1 MNILRFFFLAVMTL
15 AFSLPLGAVPSV
27 EEQRTQAAQLI
38 KKLEARAD
46 KAEFK
51 KIPAANTGKNLQE
64 VASMYQKLLETVDD
78 EHSGSD
84 LDNYLFSAIAAAL
97 YDHTIGDQNKIY
109 ATAASSYAKHANNT
123 SYLIALWHLGRQTPE
138 ILPAFFPKYFS
149 PVPPASQSGRVILAY
164 PSDPGRIFSLLKLGE
179 TILQKGQGNVTP
191 SSFAQFL
198 MEYGNY
204 WNRLP
209 YTSPNNERLA
219 AYGYRHLLTPL
230 DADPI
235 TIPLFRYSKDNYALL
250 NTTSQPLEYG
260 IPASWQAAKNDGER
274 IHYLFHEAKRL
285 NPVLTSEIR
294 LIKAEALRDAF
305 SPVPTIIINK
315 KIADLNLIY
324 QFVPGNSMLRERYW
338 DNKQQ
343 FFALLSTLAPNE
355 TLLPQGEESLK
366 IKLPESLNYI
376 SELQALSQAEIHEA
390 DSGKGKQDPAYYQVK
405 ARNTATEILIDEWI
419 NRLNYDK
426 AKAAVEPFLTRLKK
440 ENSAIKDPEQKNA
453 NDYLYEKL
461 DLLQKQ
467 LTGKKAFFPNNGF
480 PDGGSRFVSGD
491 KVRLPLLYRKA
502 AQLDVRIH
510 KIDIGHLLKEA
521 AQLKKAEH
529 SRYDTSFLNPFSLN
543 RNPEINRLFL
553 PHPGKPLSSPLIPG
567 TPLTAGYHLSPQ
579 PQGKDTLDFITLPK
593 LESGYYFIEG
603 QTDENDYSFGKI
615 IYVGN
620 LNMAEFPTTGNVT
633 VQLTDYTSGTPIK
646 GAQVQVLALD
656 AGNVKPDSDNVS
668 SRSFSATTDDK
679 GLVNLPVEGLEA
691 DQKRYFLITAQI
703 NGNFLYYLTS
713 SDNRQNLK
721 NTLKRQNDATV
732 EIITDRKVYR
742 PGQTVHWQAWVG
754 NANYQTGGKLLADY
768 PVNVEFSELAPKFE
782 GKTDSHGIV
791 SGSFVI
797 PPATRLDS
805 YSISLNGKDIS
816 SSSTSFSVEE
826 YKKPDFEVSLSSGKE
841 TLLFGEN
848 ATITVSVNYYSGE
861 PVTQGT
867 VILNLSTNKY
877 NPQAPGTFALQKTL
891 PLNSQGQASLNFKIP
906 APSGKENEENP
917 ASTLFATAT
926 VSDSSLRQVEE
937 NKNFVVSALPFIP
950 TINTDTSFGRAGE
963 RMSATVL
970 LKKYSGVPASAQG
983 EATLYFLPEGVK
995 PPLKR
1000 EKIISWNIATNAEGK
1015 ALLSFLPPKGGFFL
1029 LETVFPV
1036 NPDKNSYASTE
1047 TIFPVL
1053 PGKDDKTPIV
1063 TGIDT
1068 FKIYSEKQKY
1078 KPGENAKL
1086 LLITPEKSARVEL
1099 KTNLLY
1105 SNEKIYS
1112 IPVNA
1117 LFTEYELPV
1126 TLESAPTLLI
1136 RASALANGKLFSA
1149 EHFISIFT
1157 SDHKIDLS
1165 AHVAGKEAST
1175 DAPLNNIPAFSPRE
1189 QANVKVKVL
1198 SRDGK
1203 PVTGTPVA
1211 ISVYDKALEVFYQGY
1226 QVNFNQHPFWS
1237 TYKSP
1242 LSWIGGYSSEPISS
1256 SDTYLQKETWNSDFI
1271 QKNYSK
1277 NDYYL
1282 NRSYSDNITRFY
1294 TREESKSYSLKQKE
1308 ILIPLMG
1315 QFAAWSLV
1323 EKEDNYF
1330 KADEN
1335 RVLTPGQKIEISP
1348 DSRQLLVFPGQ
1359 LSLTGFPQHYLFG
1372 QYVSFLD
1379 GDRSYFTNRLSASP
1393 ITKEFSLSPASFN
1406 FAKGQRVLREK
1417 ARSPM
1422 IGDSILKQEASS
1434 FSDPFA
1440 SESLSTVAGSW
1451 ETPASGASDSQ
1462 TPAQQTPVT
1471 RRDFADLLKWSGSLI
1486 TDENGVVELPLT
1498 MPDNLTT
1505 WKVKAWSVDKSLNS
1519 GECAAE
1525 FVTTRDFIA
1534 QLQTT
1539 RFLVA
1544 QDKSLASAVIR
1555 NYTDIPQT
1563 IQISLKIKGDSLS
1576 INTQNTPEVQGIVV
1590 PAKGTVTVNWEI
1602 TAQKEGNALLTLQA
1616 LGEKVSDASEQSLPI
1631 SIRGAFN
1638 SLTLDINLTPG
1649 DASSSAEFTIPEEI
1663 KKEMTQAYVSVS
1675 PGLAPAILKALPYLS
1690 SYPYGCMEQTM
1701 NRFVPTIIVSNTF
1714 RELDIDADK
1723 LLALA
1728 LPAPEGQ
1735 NPLKDKK
1742 TLEKQIQD
1750 GITRLANAQGSN
1762 NWSQNRGWSW
1772 FAGGMEMDPYITAQ
1786 IVHGLNLALEKDS
1799 PWRDSMLAPAVNALA
1814 GYEQNREEILG
1825 SDKHPSA
1832 DATDVFVHYVLN
1844 EQKKASPKMLA
1855 YLLRDRK
1862 EYTPFTLTQLGLIL
1876 QSQGEKKVLDS
1887 LLSSL
1892 KSLVKTDK
1900 KAQTAWLD
1908 LPSNRDWWTWQND
1921 LVETQASYLKLLTAT
1936 HPGDETARLLAR
1948 WLVLNRENSFYWKS
1962 TRDTA
1967 LVIEALCGYMKTTGE
1982 GLMPLSL
1989 ELLVDGKV
1997 VKTVT
2002 YDPARLE
2009 EFSGDLI
2016 LTPDALPPGKHTLEL
2031 RRQSG
2036 DGKTPVYLAAGI
2048 RYFSTAQKLQATGTD
2063 LKVDRKYA
2071 RVTTTKDD
2079 NGELTTSTAPLKDGE
2094 ELKSGDVLE
2103 VTLKVTAQNDYQYL
2117 ILRDPKPAGC
2127 EPFNLISGYNNAFA
2141 GNSDSDLS
2149 PSEEDPFDNSSLPHG
2164 PGPVLPPAQSYYTEL
2179 ADRETRVFM
2188 PALPRGE
2195 HYITYKLRVERPGT
2209 YTALPAEVEAMYAP
2223 ILRGNS
2229 NDRIITIQI
2238 PASVT
2243 EAARKA
2249 QAQEPEAPAIGTG
2262 DETAREAF
2270 DMAFRSSLGWI
2281 EELDRNLS
2289 FRWMKKAAEGGYLPA
2304 LVTLGNWTKNR
2315 EDIPDH
2321 EQEAIALYRQA
2332 LPKLQA
2338 QAGSEDPEI
2347 QVSLGK
2353 LYLMDEKTAKAIG
2366 LGELPFTKRMETG
2379 MAHMKKA
2386 IELFQQAEDQGSGYA
2401 SCRLGNMYL
2410 GQGIQYSPQM
2420 ALEHFEKGA
2429 ETGYA
2434 PCVFASATLITDNP
2448 DKRERYLERA
2458 AKAKMTPAAEM
2469 LAFAYFSHRDD
2480 KGYPD
2485 KDSILKGLP
2494 YLHQA
2499 AEGGAPDAQLCLSEL
2514 YRKGDHVAQDE
2525 DKATFWEEKAKDGH
2539 AESQWKAWPW
2549 RSRLTPDTNPL
2560 LRVLY
2565 GKDRPEEGT
2574 VSIKSVLPPAPVPES
2589 LPERSGQMDGKT
2601 DGELLD
2607 AWKKGNLQ
2615 AFAELGVR
2623 PFCTGI
2629 IDIIP
2634 ITREDYRRKNSLARE
2649 GNTLTAY
2656 ELALLLMQ
2664 SPFTEDNELG
2674 MEWLR
2679 LLARTGHAQA
2689 TLILVSRL
2697 MERHPEEAL
2706 ALALPLAERN
2716 SSATLGLLESIFG
2729 QTGMGAELNPARAL
2743 AYRAQ
2748 RQSLYNIKEILPL
2761 IRRDQKKLDPGH
2773 ISTFLRSLDN
2783 DTKET
2788 RNAQE
2793 NKELKA
2799 LIKQQDAFEKS
2810 REKKK

>member
-1 MNILRFFFLAVMTL
+1 MNILRFFFLTAMTL
-15 AFSLPLGAVPSV
+15 AFSLPLGAAPSV
-27 EEQRTQAAQLI
+27 EEQRSQAAQI
-38 KKLEARAD
+38 INKLEASAD
-46 KAEFK
+46 NAEFK
-51 KIPAANTGKNLQE
+51 KIPATNTGKTLQE
-64 VASMYQKLLETVDD
+64 AAGIYQKLLETVDD

-84 LDNYLFSAIAAAL
+84 LDNYLFSATAASL
-97 YDHTIGDQNKIY
+97 YDHTIGDRNKIY
-109 ATAASSYAKHANNT
+109 ITASSSYARHANNT
-123 SYLIALWHLGRQTPE
+123 SYLIALWNLGRKTPA
-138 ILPAFFPKYFS
+138 ILPAFFPKYF
-149 PVPPASQSGRVILAY
+149 PPAPPSSQPGRAVLAY

-179 TILQKGQGNVTP
+179 TILQKGQGNVSS

-204 WNRLP
+204 WNQLP
-209 YTSPNNERLA
+209 YTSPNNERMA

-230 DADPI
+230 EADPV
-235 TIPLFRYSKDNYALL
+235 TTPLFRYNKDNYALL
-250 NTTSQPLEYG
+250 NTAGQPLEYG
-260 IPASWQAAKNDGER
+260 IPASWQATKNDGER
-274 IHYLFHEAKRL
+274 IHYLFREAKRI
-285 NPVLTSEIR
+285 NPALASEIR
-294 LIKAEALRDAF
+294 LIQAITLKDAF
-305 SPVPTIIINK
+305 SPVPTIINNK

-324 QFVPGNSMLRERYW
+324 EFIPGNSILRERYW

-343 FFALLSTLAPNE
+343 FFTFLTTLASNE

-366 IKLPESLNYI
+366 IKLPASLDYI
-376 SELQALSQAEIHEA
+376 SELQALSQTEILEV
-390 DSGKGKQDPAYYQVK
+390 GTGNGKQDPACYQLK
-405 ARNTATEILIDEWI
+405 IRNTAAEILIDEWI
-419 NRLNYDK
+419 NRLSYDK
-426 AKAAVEPFLTRLKK
+426 AKAAAEPLLIRLKK
-440 ENSAIKDPEQKNA
+440 ENGAIKDQKQKNA

-467 LTGKKAFFPNNGF
+467 LSGKKAFFPGNGF
-480 PDGGSRFVSGD
+480 PDDGSRFPSGD
-491 KVRLPLLYRKA
+491 KVRLPLLYRNA
-502 AQLDVRIH
+502 AQLEVRIH
-510 KIDIGHLLKEA
+510 KIDIGHFLKEA
-521 AQLKKAEH
+521 AKLKKTEH
-529 SRYDTSFLNPFSLN
+529 VPYDTSLLNPFSLN
-543 RNPEINRLFL
+543 SNPEINRLFL
-553 PHPGKPLSSPLIPG
+553 PHLGKPLSSPLISG
-567 TPLTAGYHLSPQ
+567 APLTAAYHLSPQ

-593 LESGYYFIEG
+593 LESGYYFVEG

-620 LNMAEFPTTGNVT
+620 LNMTEFPTTGNVT
-633 VQLTDYTSGTPIK
+633 VQLTDYASGTPVK

-656 AGNVKPDSDNVS
+656 AGNVKPDADNVS

-679 GLVNLPVEGLEA
+679 GLVNLPVEGLGA
-691 DQKRYFLITAQI
+691 DQKRYFLITSQI
-703 NGNFLYYLTS
+703 DGNFLYYLTS
-713 SDNRQNLK
+713 SNNRQNLK
-721 NTLKRQNDATV
+721 DTLKQQNDARA
-732 EIITDRKVYR
+732 EIITDRNVYR

-754 NANYQTGGKLLADY
+754 DANYQTGGKLLPDY
-768 PVNVEFSELAPKFE
+768 PVDVEFSELAPKFE
-782 GKTDSHGIV
+782 GKTNGNGIV

-797 PPATRLDS
+797 PTAARLDS
-805 YSISLNGKDIS
+805 YSISLNGKDIR

-841 TLLFGEN
+841 VLLFGED
-848 ATITVSVNYYSGE
+848 ASITVSVNYYSGE

-867 VILNLSTNKY
+867 VILDLRTNKY
-877 NPQAPGTFALQKTL
+877 NPQAPGTFSLKKTL
-891 PLNSQGQASLNFKIP
+891 PLNSQGQASLSFKIP
-906 APSGKENEENP
+906 APAGKENEENP
-917 ASTLFATAT
+917 ASSLFVTAT
-926 VSDSSLRQVEE
+926 VSDASLRQVAED
-937 NKNFVVSALPFIP
+937 KIFVVSTLPFTPAIK
-950 TINTDTSFGRAGE
+950 TDTSFGRAGE

-970 LKKYSGVPASAQG
+970 LKKYSGTPASAQG

-1000 EKIISWNIATNAEGK
+1000 EKIISWNIATNADGN

-1036 NPDKNSYASTE
+1036 NQDKNSYASTE

-1063 TGIDT
+1063 TGINT

-1086 LLITPEKSARVEL
+1086 LLITPEGSAGVEL

-1112 IPVNA
+1112 IPVHA

-1126 TLESAPTLLI
+1126 TLESAPSLLI
-1136 RASALANGKLFSA
+1136 RASALANGKFFTA
-1149 EHFISIFT
+1149 EHFINIFT

-1165 AHVAGKEAST
+1165 AHVSGKETATDGSQST
-1175 DAPLNNIPAFSPRE
+1175 IPAFSPRE
-1189 QANVKVKVL
+1189 QACVKVKVL
-1198 SRDGK
+1198 APDGK
-1203 PVTGTPVA
+1203 PVTSTPVA
-1211 ISVYDKALEVFYQGY
+1211 ISVYDKALEVFYQRY
-1226 QVNFNQHPFWS
+1226 QVDFNQQPFWN

-1242 LSWIGGYSSEPISS
+1242 LSWTSYSSEPISS
-1256 SDTYLQKETWNSDFI
+1256 SETYLLKETWNSDFV

-1277 NDYYL
+1277 NNYYR
-1282 NRSYSDNITRFY
+1282 NRSYYYNPTRFY
-1294 TREESKSYSLKQKE
+1294 TEEERTAYSLKQKE

-1323 EKEDNYF
+1323 EKEGDSF
-1330 KADEN
+1330 KADESKA
-1335 RVLTPGQKIEISP
+1335 LPPGQKIEISQ
-1348 DSRQLLVFPGQ
+1348 DSRQLLAFPGQ
-1359 LSLTGFPQHYLFG
+1359 LSLTGFPQYYLFG
-1372 QYVSFLD
+1372 QYVSFQD
-1379 GDRSYFTNRLSASP
+1379 EDRFLFVNRLSTSP
-1393 ITKEFSLSPASFN
+1393 LTKEFSLSPASFN
-1406 FAKGQRVLREK
+1406 SVKRERVLFEK
-1417 ARSPM
+1417 SKSPM
-1422 IGDSILKQEASS
+1422 TADSKASA

-1451 ETPASGASDSQ
+1451 ETPAPGASDSQ

-1486 TDENGVVELPLT
+1486 TDEAGIVELPLT

-1519 GECAAE
+1519 GECTAE

-1544 QDKSLASAVIR
+1544 QDKSLASAIIR
-1555 NYTDIPQT
+1555 NYTDIPQA
-1563 IQISLKIKGDSLS
+1563 IQVSLKIKGDSLS
-1576 INTQNTPEVQGIVV
+1576 INTQNTPEAQGIVV

-1602 TAQKEGNALLTLQA
+1602 TALKEGNALLTLQA
-1616 LGEKVSDASEQSLPI
+1616 LGEKVSDASEHSLPV

-1638 SLTLDINLTPG
+1638 SQTLDINLAPG
-1649 DASSSAEFTIPEEI
+1649 EASSSAEFTIPEEI
-1663 KKEMTQAYVSVS
+1663 KKEMTRAYVSVS

-1701 NRFVPTIIVSNTF
+1701 NRFVPTLIVSNTF
-1714 RELDIDADK
+1714 RELGIDVDK
-1723 LLALA
+1723 LLSQA
-1728 LPAPEGQ
+1728 LPAPEGH
-1735 NPLKDKK
+1735 NPLKDRK

-1786 IVHGLNLALEKDS
+1786 IVHGLNLVLEKDS
-1799 PWRDSMLAPAVNALA
+1799 PWRDSMLTPAVNALA
-1814 GYEQNREEILG
+1814 EYEQNREEILG

-1844 EQKKASPKMLA
+1844 EQKKASPKMLE
-1855 YLLRDRK
+1855 YLLRDKK

-1876 QSQGEKKVLDS
+1876 QSQGEKKVLGN

-1921 LVETQASYLKLLTAT
+1921 LIETQASYLKLLTAA

-1982 GLMPLSL
+1982 GLTPLSL
-1989 ELLVDGKV
+1989 ELLVDGKI

-2002 YDPARLE
+2002 YDPGKLE

-2016 LTPDALPPGKHTLEL
+2016 LTDDALPPGKHKLEL
-2031 RRQSG
+2031 RRQAG

-2079 NGELTTSTAPLKDGE
+2079 NGELTTTTAPLKDGE
-2094 ELKSGDVLE
+2094 ELRSGDVLE

-2141 GNSDSDLS
+2141 DNSDSDLNT
-2149 PSEEDPFDNSSLPHG
+2149 EADDPFDNSALSHG
-2164 PGPVLPPAQSYYTEL
+2164 PGPVLPPTQSYYTEL

-2209 YTALPAEVEAMYAP
+2209 YTALPAEAEAMYAP

-2229 NDRIITIQI
+2229 DDRIITIKI

-2243 EAARKA
+2243 AAARKA
-2249 QAQEPEAPAIGTG
+2249 LAQEPEAPAIGAG

-2321 EQEAIALYRQA
+2321 EQEALALYRQA

-2338 QAGSEDPEI
+2338 QADSRDPEI

-2353 LYLMDEKTAKAIG
+2353 LYLTDEKTAKAIG
-2366 LGELPFTKRMETG
+2366 LGELPLTKRMETG

-2386 IELFQQAEDQGSGYA
+2386 IALFQQAEDQGSGYA
-2401 SCRLGNMYL
+2401 SCRLGNMYM

-2434 PCVFASATLITDNP
+2434 PCVFAAATLITDNP

-2469 LAFAYFSHRDD
+2469 LAFVYFSRRDS
-2480 KGYPD
+2480 KGDPD

-2514 YRKGDHVAQDE
+2514 YRKGDHIAQDE
-2525 DKATFWEEKAKDGH
+2525 DKAAFWEEKAKDGH
-2539 AESQWKAWPW
+2539 AESQWKTRPW
-2549 RSRLTPDTNPL
+2549 KSRLTPDTNPL
-2560 LRVLY
+2560 LNALY
-2565 GKDRPEEGT
+2565 GKDRQEEGT
-2574 VSIKSVLPPAPVPES
+2574 VSIKSILSPAPVPES
-2589 LPERSGQMDGKT
+2589 LPERSGRVDGLT

-2615 AFAELGVR
+2615 AFGELGIR
-2623 PFCTGI
+2623 PLSTGI
-2629 IDIIP
+2629 IDTIP
-2634 ITREDYRRKNSLARE
+2634 VTREDYIRKNSLARE
-2649 GNTLTAY
+2649 GDTLTAY

-2716 SSATLGLLESIFG
+2716 SSAALGLLESIFS

-2743 AYRAQ
+2743 AYKAQ
-2748 RQSLYNIKEILPL
+2748 RQSLYNIKEILAL
-2761 IRRDQKKLDPGH
+2761 IRRDQKKLSPGH

-2783 DTKET
+2783 DTKEI

-2793 NKELKA
+2793 DKELKA
-2799 LIKQQDAFEKS
+2799 FIKQQDALIKS